1 MRLVSFALSMAIT
14 TSAFALDRNYP
25 MAKSENSIE
34 AQGTYYFGPETSEN
48 LACSLAEE
56 RAKEAAILKKVG
68 EIVELMEVQTCRN
81 EDCETSR
88 EFANTLTGAIR
99 KIISRKIEKIIEQ
112 GKSSCIVTIQA
123 EVDEVR
129 NQTVFYIQN
138 ESFQFKNN
146 ENIQFV
152 GVANR
157 KGKLIVFHQSD
168 TVYTKF
174 YETTVNKVGSQFK
187 IPNNGKK
194 IIAKLP
200 DGKDLS
206 KERLMFLFLEVDIPV
221 KQVYTH
227 NEIQKFVEN
236 VPVLQRRVVYHSTQ
250 IVR

>member
-1 MRLVSFALSMAIT
+1 MKLASIALAMTIAT
-14 TSAFALDRNYP
+14 GALASEYSEWP
-25 MAKSENSIE
+25 MAKSKNSIE
-34 AQGTYYFGPETSEN
+34 AQGIYYFGPETSEN

-56 RAKEAAILKKVG
+56 RAKEAAILGKVG
-68 EIVELMEVQTCRN
+68 EIVELMEVQSCNN
-81 EDCETSR
+81 ENCDTTR
-88 EFANTLTGAIR
+88 DFANTLT
-99 KIISRKIEKIIEQ
+99 
-112 GKSSCIVTIQA
+112 

-138 ESFQFKNN
+138 DSFQFKNN
-146 ENIQFV
+146 EDIQFV
-152 GVANR
+152 GVANK
-157 KGKLIVFHQSD
+157 KGKVIVFHQSD

-200 DGKDLS
+200 EGKDLS

-221 KQVYTH
+221 KQAYTH

-236 VPVLQRRVVYHSTQ
+236 IPVLQRRVVYHSTE

>member
-25 MAKSENSIE
+25 MAKSDNSIE
-34 AQGTYYFGPETSEN
+34 GQGTYHFGPETSEN

-157 KGKLIVFHQSD
+157 KGIYS
-168 TVYTKF
+168 
-174 YETTVNKVGSQFK
+174 
-187 IPNNGKK
+187 
-194 IIAKLP
+194 
-200 DGKDLS
+200 
-206 KERLMFLFLEVDIPV
+206 
-221 KQVYTH
+221 
-227 NEIQKFVEN
+227 
-236 VPVLQRRVVYHSTQ
+236 
-250 IVR
+250 